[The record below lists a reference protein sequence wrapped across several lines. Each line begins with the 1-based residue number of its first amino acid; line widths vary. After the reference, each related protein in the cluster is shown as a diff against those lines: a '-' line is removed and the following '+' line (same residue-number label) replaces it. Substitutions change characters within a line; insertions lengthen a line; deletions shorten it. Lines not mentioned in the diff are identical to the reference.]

1 MMTVMETLK
10 PEIITIGEVV
20 EIVEIF
26 VGAEEVV
33 VIIIMKI
40 EQTIITD
47 RNNSSS

>member
-1 MMTVMETLK
+1 METLK

-40 EQTIITD
+40 EQTYIKIYQHT
-47 RNNSSS
+47 